1 MTRDKSCP
9 ANSFLPLTKH
19 LITANGNL
27 FVLTLKIIDV
37 QENGNK
43 EASAINHRLY
53 STNKMLIAFCFL
65 LCIL

>member
-43 EASAINHRLY
+43 EA
-53 STNKMLIAFCFL
+53 
-65 LCIL
+65 

>member
-1 MTRDKSCP
+1 MTSDVIINDNVP

-19 LITANGNL
+19 WIIANGNL

-43 EASAINHRLY
+43 EA
-53 STNKMLIAFCFL
+53 
-65 LCIL
+65 